1 LRRERSNWEGEGL
14 KWGGDRRLIFKH
26 ECTKT
31 ILVLKLHIFFS
42 RLSAFVMATN
52 NREHKFL
59 NNLLY
64 VESVKFH
71 RGRYNKKTLTQI
83 WNCSYAKK
91 RKCSCHATTKLIKVN
106 TASSTISGS
115 ECEKSESD
123 DSEADYDL
131 DPRLD
136 LENYKEILI
145 TCLIKIENK

>member
-1 LRRERSNWEGEGL
+1 
-14 KWGGDRRLIFKH
+14 
-26 ECTKT
+26 
-31 ILVLKLHIFFS
+31 
-42 RLSAFVMATN
+42 MATN

-83 WNCSYAKK
+83 WYCSYAKK

-115 ECEKSESD
+115 ESEKSESD

-145 TCLIKIENK
+145 TASSNVDHLQFHDIDSYECLGKCLIKIENK